1 MSIRISLKDVELSR
15 GGTPVLAGISLDF
28 PAGQT
33 TVITGLSGCGKST
46 VLKVTAGIVPVDRG
60 RVEWDGRPLTS
71 YSERETREIR
81 KKLGF
86 VFQDSALWANK
97 TVTQNLLL
105 PVEFHF
111 PEPRGGGSNSAA
123 ADRVTRLARKLGY
136 KDEMDLRPAQL
147 SNGEQK
153 IISFARALVTDPE
166 SLFLDEPLVGVD
178 SEAYDA
184 IFDRILSL
192 KKEKKTML
200 IGTNDAKLISMC
212 ADNLV
217 VMSKA
222 AVRESG
228 PFAAVIAS
236 KDAETRSILSKVLG
250 EAQSYDGSILDIL
263 SGSDENFI

>member
-1 MSIRISLKDVELSR
+1 MSMRISLKDVELSR
-15 GGTPVLAGISLDF
+15 GGTPILAGISLDF

-33 TVITGLSGCGKST
+33 TVITGLSGCGKTT

-60 RVEWDGRPLTS
+60 RVEWNGRPLTS

-111 PEPRGGGSNSAA
+111 PEPKGGGRSSA

-147 SNGEQK
+147 SIGEQK
-153 IISFARALVTDPE
+153 IISFASALVTDPE

-212 ADNLV
+212 ADTLV

-222 AVRESG
+222 MIRESG
-228 PFAAVIAS
+228 PFSSVIAS
-236 KDAETRSILSKVLG
+236 KDPETRSILSKVLG